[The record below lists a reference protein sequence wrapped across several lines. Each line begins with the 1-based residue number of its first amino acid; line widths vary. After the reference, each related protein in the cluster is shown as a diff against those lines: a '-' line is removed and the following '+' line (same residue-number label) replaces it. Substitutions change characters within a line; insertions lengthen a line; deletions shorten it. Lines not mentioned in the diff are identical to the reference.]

1 MTPICIMLVEDHQIV
16 REGLKMLLSID
27 DDITV
32 VAEAGDAQEAYEKA
46 KKHRPHVILMDIALP
61 GTDGI
66 EASLKIK
73 QELSD
78 VHIVMLTMHVDEQL
92 VTRAIHAG
100 ASGYLL
106 KSTSREQLVSTI
118 RAVHSGQVFLPAE
131 LTRTIIGMVDINIAG
146 EELTVREKEIL
157 LFLKKGFT
165 NKDIAQHLYISG
177 STVKTHLH
185 NMFIKLGVNNRT
197 DAIAKAVKSR
207 LLDSKE

>member
-1 MTPICIMLVEDHQIV
+1 MIPISIMLVEDHLIV
-16 REGLKMLLSID
+16 REGLKMLLSTD

-32 VAEAGDAQEAYEKA
+32 VAEAGDAQEAYESA
-46 KKHRPHVILMDIALP
+46 KKHRPQVILMDIALP

-73 QELSD
+73 QELPA

-106 KSTSREQLVSTI
+106 KSVSREQLVSTI
-118 RAVHSGQVFLPAE
+118 RAVRDGQVFLPAE
-131 LTRTIIGMVDINIAG
+131 LTRTIIGMVDINIAE

-165 NKDIAQHLYISG
+165 NKEIAQHLCISG

-185 NMFIKLGVNNRT
+185 NMFTKLGVNNRAA
-197 DAIAKAVKSR
+197 AIAKAIKSR
-207 LLDSKE
+207 LLYSKE